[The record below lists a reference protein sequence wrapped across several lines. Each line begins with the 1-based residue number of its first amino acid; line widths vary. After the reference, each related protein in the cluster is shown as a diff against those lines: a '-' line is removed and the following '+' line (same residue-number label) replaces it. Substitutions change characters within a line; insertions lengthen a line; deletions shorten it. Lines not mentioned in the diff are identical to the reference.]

1 MKKSLVTLVVVL
13 IASIN
18 ISAFE
23 INTDDSV
30 MNQLANDA
38 TSSSTSVFL
47 EAVTE
52 ETGYVE
58 SMFGVHIA
66 NGDSENPILLGE
78 ETVGMM
84 TKENRPIFTFD
95 TSGIPA
101 TANINYVLLWV
112 GVDVGES
119 SYSYLFENVA
129 VDFAGP
135 VGFGGSF
142 TMTSMDYYSY
152 GMGSFDTVI
161 GNAAVGGLMLNLDI
175 NQNLRNLNP
184 YINRLGKTQIRLR
197 FKNNPDN
204 VLMKLYGASLP
215 YPVEQ
220 KAILYVGWE

>member
-52 ETGYVE
+52 ETGYVD

-101 TANINYVLLWV
+101 TACAVLTPLP
-112 GVDVGES
+112 DVSQIDTGN
-119 SYSYLFENVA
+119 LHQA
-129 VDFAGP
+129 T
-135 VGFGGSF
+135 GSTICPNF
-142 TMTSMDYYSY
+142 
-152 GMGSFDTVI
+152 
-161 GNAAVGGLMLNLDI
+161 
-175 NQNLRNLNP
+175 
-184 YINRLGKTQIRLR
+184 
-197 FKNNPDN
+197 
-204 VLMKLYGASLP
+204 
-215 YPVEQ
+215 
-220 KAILYVGWE
+220 